1 MNTYDIAEIIAT
13 TTTTLLLAA
22 LLVWLVV
29 TLPLWS
35 VPIVFALVAFFCLAL
50 LGPVVAIGAYCI
62 AGIFAAA
69 KWLISHRRV
78 RV

>member
-1 MNTYDIAEIIAT
+1 MNTDDIAEIIAT

-35 VPIVFALVAFFCLAL
+35 VPIVFALAAFFAWRCWDRWL
-50 LGPVVAIGAYCI
+50 LSVLTVLPGYSQRLNG
-62 AGIFAAA
+62 
-69 KWLISHRRV
+69 
-78 RV
+78 

>member
-1 MNTYDIAEIIAT
+1 MNTDDIAEIIAT

-35 VPIVFALVAFFCLAL
+35 VPIVFALAAFL
-50 LGPVVAIGAYCI
+50 LGVVGTGGCYRCLLYCRDI
-62 AGIFAAA
+62 RSG
-69 KWLISHRRV
+69 
-78 RV
+78 

>member
-1 MNTYDIAEIIAT
+1 MNTDDIAEIIAT

-22 LLVWLVV
+22 LLVWLAVA
-29 TLPLWS
+29 LPLWS
-35 VPIVFALVAFFCLAL
+35 VPIVFALAAFFSLAL
-50 LGPVVAIGAYCI
+50 LGPVIAISAYCL
-62 AGIFAAA
+62 AAIFKAA